1 MTELEALVALNM
13 IGGIGSVKLFS
24 LLEHFSKPQDVF
36 NASCDQLQRIA
47 GIPLQIAQ
55 QIHSFP
61 YPELEKEFRLAQKLR
76 LTIASYRDEHY
87 PGHLTN
93 IPGFPIVLYIQGS
106 ITAQD
111 SVAIA
116 IVGSRRASL
125 YGLMNAQKFSSDL
138 CAQGLTVISGM
149 ARGIDTYA
157 HRGALKSGGRT
168 IAVLGSGLG
177 HIYPKENIDLAQ
189 EISKAGAVISE
200 FPLTMPPLKQ
210 NFPRRNRIISGL
222 SLGVVV
228 VEAARNSGALIT
240 ADFALEQGKE
250 VFALPGK
257 VDSQT
262 SFGTNCLIQ
271 QGAKLVCCV
280 DDIMEEL
287 NLCMPSSHRTVIKD
301 EPGQDCAQAVPVQSP
316 SDSGSVL
323 YSLIPDN
330 QPMAIDEIAEKSSLS
345 IPVLSDILL
354 RLEMQ
359 KLITQLPGKQYVR
372 KRT

>member
-1 MTELEALVALNM
+1 M
-13 IGGIGSVKLFS
+13 
-24 LLEHFSKPQDVF
+24 
-36 NASCDQLQRIA
+36 
-47 GIPLQIAQ
+47 
-55 QIHSFP
+55 
-61 YPELEKEFRLAQKLR
+61 
-76 LTIASYRDEHY
+76 
-87 PGHLTN
+87 
-93 IPGFPIVLYIQGS
+93 
-106 ITAQD
+106 
-111 SVAIA
+111 
-116 IVGSRRASL
+116 
-125 YGLMNAQKFSSDL
+125 
-138 CAQGLTVISGM
+138 
-149 ARGIDTYA
+149 
-157 HRGALKSGGRT
+157 
-168 IAVLGSGLG
+168 
-177 HIYPKENIDLAQ
+177 AQ
-189 EISKAGAVISE
+189 EIGKAGAVISE

-287 NLCMPSSHRTVIKD
+287 NLCMPSKHRTVIKD
-301 EPGQDCAQAVPVQSP
+301 EPYQDCARAALAQRG

-323 YSLIPDN
+323 YSLIPDT

-345 IPVLSDILL
+345 IPALSDILL

-359 KLITQLPGKQYVR
+359 KLIIQLPGKQYVR